1 MAQQE
6 SVKPFRPIAPRRVPE
21 PPAPASA
28 PEEGKIKRA
37 STACGEC
44 KRRRTKC
51 SADTTGTPCAECAL
65 HGRDCVIDEFADK
78 RRKVAAKRTQ
88 EDLKYYRGFLEELIG
103 ALRFGDDLTVDGIVD
118 TIRSGATYDEIR
130 AFLARS
136 APADGTSI
144 PDGVD
149 SGVTDSN
156 HNSPP
161 TSLKPDGVAR

>member
-1 MAQQE
+1 M
-6 SVKPFRPIAPRRVPE
+6 
-21 PPAPASA
+21 
-28 PEEGKIKRA
+28 
-37 STACGEC
+37 
-44 KRRRTKC
+44 
-51 SADTTGTPCAECAL
+51 
-65 HGRDCVIDEFADK
+65 IDEFADK

-136 APADGTSI
+136 APVDGTSI